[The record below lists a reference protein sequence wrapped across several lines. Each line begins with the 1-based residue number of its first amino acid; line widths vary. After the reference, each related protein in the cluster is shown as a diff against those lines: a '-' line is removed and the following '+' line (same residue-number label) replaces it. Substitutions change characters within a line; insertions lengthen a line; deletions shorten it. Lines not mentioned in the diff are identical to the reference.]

1 MTALPNQVP
10 LRLTTA
16 HDDAPDPSSHP
27 DFGRV
32 MALLLSD
39 GETVA
44 ETAESCELGIRE
56 VLAIANSEKARAII
70 EGQIAFEARRAELF
84 LAQARSAALRTL
96 VALNTLTDS
105 IHDRTD
111 RALETLRKSVAAALK
126 SQHAPPPPRGRGLG
140 GGFLARPTTRGLRP
154 NHAGNDNP
162 GSAQHRTRPL
172 AEENSPAPANNP
184 LPATAAH
191 SATELPGR
199 MPHAMNI
206 CNTCNTLTTR
216 RSASIPVLIALA
228 GVLACSPA
236 ALAQSDL
243 PAALVTTSSAL
254 TKDQET
260 EVANFAK
267 PHLEAFKGEDPD
279 KVKSA
284 RIALSNPLTRRN
296 PSLAFRQGYSKVLGP
311 ELAAVVDRKDA
322 LTAVSA
328 LRIAAELATQEGF
341 DVLEKGYA
349 SADESIQIAAA
360 GGAAR
365 AFEVIR
371 STPQAAAAGRLTKAV
386 DELGKLFEK
395 TPNADVA
402 DAAARALVTALR
414 TSTNADVRSRASEVA
429 CRGLGNRAKAITTIT
444 PGDRT
449 LLPLVRIAG
458 EVRDDLTDNT
468 RAPLNQAAQ
477 SARREVGGDCIA
489 LVARLVRLGQLP
501 AVRREDDAA
510 EKKNKELLRPL
521 PTQLVGAGEQI
532 ISLVAGSADPVR
544 TSLAEMIRKPDV
556 STDAQFLE
564 GAKELLGP
572 GKRMSRPPF
581 SLPDA
586 RFDLGK

>member
-1 MTALPNQVP
+1 
-10 LRLTTA
+10 
-16 HDDAPDPSSHP
+16 
-27 DFGRV
+27 
-32 MALLLSD
+32 MASLLSH

-84 LAQARSAALRTL
+84 RAQARSAALRTL

-126 SQHAPPPPRGRGLG
+126 SQHAPPPPAVGRGRGPG
-140 GGFLARPTTRGLRP
+140 GDRDSRPTTGGLGP
-154 NHAGNDNP
+154 NHSGFHNP
-162 GSAQHRTRPL
+162 GSVQHPTRPL

-184 LPATAAH
+184 LPATADH

-216 RSASIPVLIALA
+216 RSAGIPVLIALA

-414 TSTNADVRSRASEVA
+414 TSTNADVRSRASEVS
-429 CRGLGNRAKAITTIT
+429 CRGLGNRAKTITTIT

-489 LVARLVRLGQLP
+489 LVARLVRSGQLP

-581 SLPDA
+581 SLPDT

>member
-1 MTALPNQVP
+1 
-10 LRLTTA
+10 
-16 HDDAPDPSSHP
+16 
-27 DFGRV
+27 
-32 MALLLSD
+32 MACLLSD
-39 GETVA
+39 GDTVA
-44 ETAESCELGIRE
+44 EAAASCDLGIRE
-56 VLAIANSEKARAII
+56 VLAIANSDKARAII

-84 LAQARSAALRTL
+84 RAQAHTAALRTL
-96 VALNTLTDS
+96 RALNTLTDC

-111 RALETLRKSVAAALK
+111 RALETIRKAVAAALK
-126 SQHAPPPPRGRGLG
+126 MPHATPPPAVGRGRGPG
-140 GGFLARPTTRGLRP
+140 GGLVSRPTRGGRAADHLGC
-154 NHAGNDNP
+154 HNP
-162 GSAQHRTRPL
+162 ISAHQPTRPFDQ
-172 AEENSPAPANNP
+172 ENSPAPANNP

-191 SATELPGR
+191 SATELPRR
-199 MPHAMNI
+199 MPHPMN
-206 CNTCNTLTTR
+206 TRTTSTTGR
-216 RSASIPVLIALA
+216 RSATIPALIALA
-228 GVLACSPA
+228 GVLACSPL

-243 PAALVTTSSAL
+243 PAALVTTSAAL

-267 PHLEAFKGEDPD
+267 SHLEAFKGEDPD

-284 RIALSNPLTRRN
+284 RVALTNPLTRRN

-311 ELAAVVDRKDA
+311 ELAAVVDRSDA

-349 SADESIQIAAA
+349 SADPAIQIAAA

-365 AFEVIR
+365 AFDVIR
-371 STPQAAAAGRLTKAV
+371 NTPQAAVPGRLTKAI

-395 TPNADVA
+395 TPSADVA

-414 TSTNADVRSRASEVA
+414 TATNADVRSRASEVA
-429 CRGLGNRAKAITTIT
+429 CRGLGNRAKTIT
-444 PGDRT
+444 AISADDRT
-449 LLPLVRIAG
+449 LLPLVRIAS

-468 RAPLNQAAQ
+468 RPTLNQAAQ
-477 SARREVGGDCIA
+477 AARREVGGDCIA
-489 LVARLVRLGQLP
+489 LVARLVRSGQLP
-501 AVRREDDAA
+501 PVRREDDAT
-510 EKKNKELLRPL
+510 EKQNKEKLRPL

-532 ISLVAGSADPVR
+532 ISLVAGSSDPVR
-544 TSLAEMIRKPDV
+544 TSLAELIRRPDV

-564 GAKELLGP
+564 ATRELLGP

-581 SLPDA
+581 NLPDN

>member
-1 MTALPNQVP
+1 
-10 LRLTTA
+10 
-16 HDDAPDPSSHP
+16 
-27 DFGRV
+27 
-32 MALLLSD
+32 MASLLSD
-39 GETVA
+39 GSTVA
-44 ETAESCELGIRE
+44 DTAESFDLGIGE
-56 VLAIANSEKARAII
+56 VLAIANSDKARAII
-70 EGQIAFEARRAELF
+70 DGQIAFEARRAQL
-84 LAQARSAALRTL
+84 LHAQAKSAALRTL
-96 VALNTLTDS
+96 LALNTLTDS
-105 IHDRTD
+105 IHDRSD

-126 SQHAPPPPRGRGLG
+126 VPNTTPPPRGRGPG
-140 GGFLARPTTRGLRP
+140 GGFHSRPIMGGLGP
-154 NHAGNDNP
+154 NHSGFHNP
-162 GSAQHRTRPL
+162 GLVQHPTRPL
-172 AEENSPAPANNP
+172 DEENSPAPANNP

-199 MPHAMNI
+199 MPHAMN
-206 CNTCNTLTTR
+206 TCNTLTTR
-216 RSASIPVLIALA
+216 RSASIPALIALA
-228 GVLACSPA
+228 GVLACSPVA
-236 ALAQSDL
+236 IAQSDL
-243 PAALVTTSSAL
+243 PAALVSTSSAL

-267 PHLEAFKGEDPD
+267 PSLDAFKTDDPD

-284 RIALSNPLTRRN
+284 RIALTNPLTRRN

-371 STPQAAAAGRLTKAV
+371 NTPQAAAAGRLTKAI

-477 SARREVGGDCIA
+477 AARREVGGDCIA
-489 LVARLVRLGQLP
+489 LVARLVRSGQLP

-510 EKKNKELLRPL
+510 EKKNKEVLRPL

-544 TSLAEMIRKPDV
+544 SSLAEMIRKPDV